1 MYKKYF
7 KRIFDLILSLIVLPF
22 WFIILIIVGPIIY
35 FQDKGP
41 IFYNAPRLGKDGKIF
56 KMYKFRSM
64 KVNAPDIRNEDGST
78 FNSED
83 DLRLTKIGKFIRKTS
98 LDETP
103 QLLNIIQG
111 DMSIIGPRPDLPE
124 HRLLYEG
131 NEERKLEV
139 RPGVSGYNQAYYRN
153 TVPWKERIQH
163 DIYYIDHLSL
173 WFDIKII
180 FKTAVSVLKRED
192 IYVVQVNSVEMA
204 ASIEDHVESDK
215 NVGVGT

>member
-7 KRIFDLILSLIVLPF
+7 KRTFDLILSLIALPF
-22 WFIILIIVGPIIY
+22 WFIILILVGPIIY
-35 FQDKGP
+35 FQDKGQ
-41 IFYNAPRLGKDGKIF
+41 IFYNAPRLGKNGKIF

-83 DLRLTKIGKFIRKTS
+83 DPRLTKIGKFIRKTS

-124 HRLLYEG
+124 HKEMYVG
-131 NEERKLEV
+131 NEERKLEIK
-139 RPGVSGYNQAYYRN
+139 PGVTGYSQAYYRN
-153 TVPWKERIQH
+153 AIPWKERIQH

-173 WFDIKII
+173 LLDIKI
-180 FKTAVSVLKRED
+180 FLKTVASVLNGKDVFVAQKTRKQEW
-192 IYVVQVNSVEMA
+192 
-204 ASIEDHVESDK
+204 
-215 NVGVGT
+215 